1 MVTTE
6 YVVPG
11 SCSSFGMGPGGRLGA
26 VNRSLD
32 STEKVLHV
40 VNFDLLEK
48 MPHAASGTMGWIL
61 LTALKA
67 NMEKSALHDAAQVCK
82 LQRQAEQL
90 E

>member
-26 VNRSLD
+26 VNRALD

-48 MPHAASGTMGWIL
+48 NATCCFWHHGV
-61 LTALKA
+61 
-67 NMEKSALHDAAQVCK
+67 DFVDC
-82 LQRQAEQL
+82 L
-90 E
+90 EGKYGKKCSP

>member
-1 MVTTE
+1 MITTE
-6 YVVPG
+6 FVVPG
-11 SCSSFGMGPGGRLGA
+11 GCSSFGMGPVGRLGA
-26 VNRSLD
+26 VNRSPD
-32 STEKVLHV
+32 STEKVLHM

-48 MPHAASGTMGWIL
+48 MPHAATGTRGWIL

-67 NMEKSALHDAAQVCK
+67 NMEKSALYDAAPVCK